1 MSSTGRIQQVV
12 AQFRTQLDHHVSSA
26 ERALTSAYLRTL
38 ASIQPRLDALY
49 KEIAAKQEA
58 GETIPPS
65 WIYEQ
70 NRLQSIKAL
79 IAQQMARYGNI
90 THNTVAQLQRIG
102 ATLGIQAGHEQLMAT
117 VPPGIHY
124 SFGTPKAEAI
134 SDLVGALQPDSPLY
148 EMFDKFGVDAAQ
160 NAGDAL
166 VRGLTLG
173 NNPREVARDVQ
184 QALGVSRNRALVTSR
199 TECLRAYRSSAI
211 AVYNANSDI
220 CAQWVWTAAL
230 NIRTCPACIAMNGT
244 KHPLD
249 EEMQSHPQC
258 RCAPV
263 PLTRSWSDILGID
276 DIPDAQVDIPSGVDW
291 FDDQDEATQR
301 AILGSDAK
309 YEAFSRGDFNL
320 SDIVSISHDPD
331 WGRSIG
337 VKSLKELTK

>member
-12 AQFRTQLDHHVSSA
+12 AHYRTQLDHHVSSA
-26 ERALTSAYLRTL
+26 ERALTSAYMRTL

-49 KEIAAKQEA
+49 KEIAAKQQA

-70 NRLQSIKAL
+70 HRLQSIKAL
-79 IAQQMARYGNI
+79 IAQQMAKYGTT

-102 ATLGIQAGHEQLMAT
+102 ATLGMQAGHDQLMAT

-124 SFGTPKAEAI
+124 NFGVPKPEAI

-148 EMFDKFGVDAAQ
+148 EMFNKFGVDAAQ

-173 NNPREVARDVQ
+173 NNPREISRDVQ
-184 QALGVSRNRALVTSR
+184 QALGVSRNRALTTAR
-199 TECLRAYRSSAI
+199 TECLRAYRSSQLET
-211 AVYNANSDI
+211 YRANDDVVGE
-220 CAQWVWTAAL
+220 WVWTAAL
-230 NIRTCPACIAMNGT
+230 NIRTCAACIAMNGT
-244 KHPLD
+244 KHSLE
-249 EEMQSHPQC
+249 EEMQSHPNC

-263 PLTRSWSDILGID
+263 PFTKSWSDILGID
-276 DIPDAQVDIPSGVDW
+276 DIPDARVDIPSGSDW

-301 AILGSDAK
+301 AILGSNAK
-309 YEAFSRGDFNL
+309 YEAYARGDFNL

-337 VKSLKELTK
+337 VKSLKELMA